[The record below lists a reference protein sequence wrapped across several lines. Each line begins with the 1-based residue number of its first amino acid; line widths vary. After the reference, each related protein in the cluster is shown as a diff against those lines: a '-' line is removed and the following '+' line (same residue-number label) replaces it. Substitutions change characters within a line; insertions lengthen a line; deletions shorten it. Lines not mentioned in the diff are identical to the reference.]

1 MNKTNVSDWKVRET
15 SEEKQIYPETPLKLT
30 QKIESQGFSAKS
42 RPIRHFLLAK
52 ANKTIDRLLD
62 SNGHTLRVFHA
73 RAGFKARIACHDLP
87 MLINSTRVIQLM
99 NQDSMPRS
107 TNAHQLDSSDSTNES
122 TKYHL
127 YHKREWTKN
136 DMVQAHINNARAD
149 IEQSSSEWREPP
161 EQDVIQWGNESWTN
175 RDDSRNGVRPITQDA
190 SQVTPP
196 PNYPWLTNKDSNECS
211 QFIHSSNPTTDQ
223 FSTILIF

>member
-1 MNKTNVSDWKVRET
+1 MKRSKSIT
-15 SEEKQIYPETPLKLT
+15 ETPLKLT

-52 ANKTIDRLLD
+52 ANKTIDRMLD
-62 SNGHTLRVFHA
+62 SNGHTLRVSHA
-73 RAGFKARIACHDLP
+73 RAGFKARIVCHDLP

-99 NQDSMPRS
+99 NQQ
-107 TNAHQLDSSDSTNES
+107 TIIYI
-122 TKYHL
+122 TK
-127 YHKREWTKN
+127 
-136 DMVQAHINNARAD
+136 
-149 IEQSSSEWREPP
+149 
-161 EQDVIQWGNESWTN
+161 GNERKMIWSKHISTTLELISNKARVNDENHPSRIRFNEGMKVGTN

-196 PNYPWLTNKDSNECS
+196 PNYPWQTNKDSNECS

>member
-99 NQDSMPRS
+99 NQQ
-107 TNAHQLDSSDSTNES
+107 NIIYI
-122 TKYHL
+122 TK
-127 YHKREWTKN
+127 
-136 DMVQAHINNARAD
+136 
-149 IEQSSSEWREPP
+149 
-161 EQDVIQWGNESWTN
+161 GNERKMIWSKPISTTLELISN
-175 RDDSRNGVRPITQDA
+175 KARVNDENLPSRMWFNEGMKVEPI
-190 SQVTPP
+190 
-196 PNYPWLTNKDSNECS
+196 E
-211 QFIHSSNPTTDQ
+211 
-223 FSTILIF
+223 TIAGMVFGQSPKMLAK

>member
-1 MNKTNVSDWKVRET
+1 MNKTNVSDWKVPET
-15 SEEKQIYPETPLKLT
+15 SEEKQIITETPLKLT
-30 QKIESQGFSAKS
+30 QKIESQGFSAET

-62 SNGHTLRVFHA
+62 SNGHTL
-73 RAGFKARIACHDLP
+73 KSIPCPSRIQ
-87 MLINSTRVIQLM
+87 S
-99 NQDSMPRS
+99 QDSKPRS

-122 TKYHL
+122 TNHHL

-161 EQDVIQWGNESWTN
+161 EQDVIQWGNESWYQ
-175 RDDSRNGVRPITQDA
+175 SRR
-190 SQVTPP
+190 
-196 PNYPWLTNKDSNECS
+196 
-211 QFIHSSNPTTDQ
+211 
-223 FSTILIF
+223 